1 MYNSHKYKVFFK
13 PVNYFLFFALIL
25 FACKGMDEPYKDFLK
40 DGERIYVGMP
50 DSIKVKP
57 GNNRLELEW
66 LVPADPNISKAVVY
80 WHNRASK
87 VEVPIE
93 TGADSIKV
101 LINDLQEG
109 EYLFELVHYDPI
121 GNRSMSVDTN
131 AMVYGMQYSR
141 GLGNRMIESIT
152 QHEDQVSIQWDSSSE
167 GMVGVE
173 VNYTD
178 MNGVLRTVQF
188 SVDLDSSILEQVDIQ
203 EKIEYRT
210 LYKPEEL
217 SIDTFYSD
225 FNEIILE

>member
-1 MYNSHKYKVFFK
+1 
-13 PVNYFLFFALIL
+13 
-25 FACKGMDEPYKDFLK
+25 
-40 DGERIYVGMP
+40 
-50 DSIKVKP
+50 
-57 GNNRLELEW
+57 
-66 LVPADPNISKAVVY
+66 
-80 WHNRASK
+80 
-87 VEVPIE
+87 
-93 TGADSIKV
+93 IKV

-152 QHEDQVSIQWDSSSE
+152 QHEDKVSIQWDSSSE